1 MITVYDGKRWEQSEG
16 AHSYH
21 SGTRVYLTQLRAT
34 IDEGSARDVANN
46 FVGDDGRLIGEISD
60 A

>member
-46 FVGDDGRLIGEISD
+46 FVGDDGRLIG
-60 A
+60 